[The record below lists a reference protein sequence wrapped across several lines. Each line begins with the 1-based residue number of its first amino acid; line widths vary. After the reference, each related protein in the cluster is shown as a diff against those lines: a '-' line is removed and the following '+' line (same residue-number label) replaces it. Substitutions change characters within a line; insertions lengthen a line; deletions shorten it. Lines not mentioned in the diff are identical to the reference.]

1 MTILTTFSMYELNDT
16 LLYIF
21 LNSAMVIG
29 FTEKSKTVSESTAL
43 IGINVAATRSSDRL
57 YPITVQ
63 HNEQRSTA
71 VVGSLVGDSFNSDIR
86 FGVRQSP
93 NDPLIE
99 ETDLQPGQTTLQL
112 IMAVIVQDLIIEPE
126 ECFTLQIFFTGY
138 SSAREPLVT
147 CNADDSSTNYF
158 CEHTVCI
165 EDDDGIYKY
174 IYAFLLLMLLAN

>member
-1 MTILTTFSMYELNDT
+1 MTILTTFSMYELNYT
-16 LLYIF
+16 LLYI

-29 FTEKSKTVSESTAL
+29 FTEKSKTISESAAL
-43 IGINVAATRSSDRL
+43 IGINVAATRSSERL

-93 NDPLIE
+93 NDPLIQQA
-99 ETDLQPGQTTLQL
+99 DLQPGLTTLQ
-112 IMAVIVQDLIIEPE
+112 IITAVIVQDLKIEPE

-165 EDDDGIYKY
+165 EDDDGIY
-174 IYAFLLLMLLAN
+174 IYAFLLLMLLANYAN